1 MSDPPAD
8 PFVSR
13 ASRGARRPV
22 AGAPAWRSLLPPRA
36 VPAATSSASLIA
48 TAAVVA
54 YFDSVAARPR
64 ARDDRL
70 WARGVGDRLFHT
82 PAASALSEGRPM
94 NILVTDAPEDLNFDL
109 QSTTQGDLP
118 VRLVPTSSIPSA
130 VSSVFGRVG
139 AVVAVLGDYAASLVD
154 NDSTVAGATVAD
166 ALDTLKA
173 AIVPAPVSSVF
184 GRAGVVVAALNDYS
198 SSLVQNLSTVTG
210 ATVTAA
216 LDALKAAIA
225 LNAPFGY
232 FWGAN
237 TGAIGA
243 TNSSGAGRSATSPS
257 RRTTK
262 SRRCERRRFVT
273 FASAPWQA
281 TSASPTPFLRSA
293 STAPPLHSLAR
304 SRSAPRARRIS
315 CTRSQSTPATS

>member
-1 MSDPPAD
+1 
-8 PFVSR
+8 
-13 ASRGARRPV
+13 
-22 AGAPAWRSLLPPRA
+22 
-36 VPAATSSASLIA
+36 
-48 TAAVVA
+48 
-54 YFDSVAARPR
+54 
-64 ARDDRL
+64 
-70 WARGVGDRLFHT
+70 
-82 PAASALSEGRPM
+82 M

-243 TNSSGAGRSATSPS
+243 TNFLGRWSLGNVTVEANNQVPAMRAATLRNLRVRTVAGNISVANAVFTVRVNGAPTALTCTIAVGASSAADLVHSVAVNAGDLLSVQLDTGTTLPSPLWGS
-257 RRTTK
+257 F
-262 SRRCERRRFVT
+262 E
-273 FASAPWQA
+273 A
-281 TSASPTPFLRSA
+281 
-293 STAPPLHSLAR
+293 
-304 SRSAPRARRIS
+304 
-315 CTRSQSTPATS
+315 